1 MGDFID
7 LSSTFAIME
16 RLNIIILFILIF
28 LFPILS
34 SAQSAV
40 NFDTLCIDS
49 GTDFLLQDDRS
60 TISARSWIPGISD
73 DARIVFCPAG
83 IERSSPND
91 VKKRCPFE
99 WTVKYDNI
107 YVEVLNGIVIE
118 GMNKHGLSA
127 SLMFLEN
134 SRLPK
139 KEKTLIPIAASLWTR
154 FYLDHFKCIDTA
166 MLAVW
171 DIRLFDDLNS
181 KCGWPFRLVLHDST
195 GATAFIEYIDGKL
208 RVYDPGPPAVITD
221 GPDYASLLIEKY
233 LPTGVSPESPAARFI
248 RLEDTLMKYRPP
260 INIASILEILEYL
273 ETNTPKAS
281 WFLARDHEEATLQF
295 LSEDKRNIRYKL
307 NEVNFTPGKEIR
319 QKLFP

>member
-1 MGDFID
+1 MIRIY
-7 LSSTFAIME
+7 TA
-16 RLNIIILFILIF
+16 IIIVLFFAFPGGIVAQVSLDYDK
-28 LFPILS
+28 LFMD
-34 SAQSAV
+34 A
-40 NFDTLCIDS
+40 
-49 GTDFLLQDDRS
+49 GTDIIMKDN
-60 TISARSWIPGISD
+60 ISVISVRSWYSTPPD

-127 SLMFLEN
+127 SLMFLKN

-233 LPTGVSPESPAARFI
+233 IPTGVSPESPAARFI
-248 RLEDTLMKYRPP
+248 RLEDTLMKYRYP
-260 INIASILEILEYL
+260 INIVSVLEILEYPG
-273 ETNTPKAS
+273 TNTPKAS
-281 WFLARDHEEATLQF
+281 WFLARDHREATLQF
-295 LSEDKRNIRYKL
+295 LSEDKRDIRYKL
-307 NEVNFTPGKEIR
+307 DEVNFTPGKEIR